1 MCGDGGGG
9 SNKPEMTEAE
19 KESAAVAVEQYDI
32 ARDLDFVKEAYES
45 QVDALGSSGYR
56 NYARGK
62 ANTAGMSSLEDAAK
76 TTRVR
81 QQQKGIDPSSGAS
94 TSEFNE
100 LTETGAEVVG
110 RGMGEAE
117 FSMDSAYL
125 GGRANRVAMATGE
138 ATKAQ
143 IGLSDIADRATEE
156 ANQKAFSDFNSSK
169 ATASGLGTAA
179 GLGASYYLN
188 KPEAEG

>member
-1 MCGDGGGG
+1 MCGDGGG
-9 SNKPEMTEAE
+9 SKPEMTEAE
-19 KESAAVAVEQYDI
+19 KESAKVAVEQYDI
-32 ARDLDFVKEAYES
+32 ARDLDFVKEAYEG
-45 QVDALGSSGYR
+45 QIEALGSSGYR

-62 ANTAGMSSLEDAAK
+62 ANIAGMSSLEDAAK
-76 TTRVR
+76 TTKVR
-81 QQQKGIDPSSGAS
+81 QQQRGVDPSSGAS

-100 LTETGAEVVG
+100 LTGTGAEVVG

-143 IGLSDIADRATEE
+143 IGLGDIADRAVAD
-156 ANQKAFSDFNSSK
+156 ANQDAFSDFNSS
-169 ATASGLGTAA
+169 ASNASALGTAV
-179 GLGASYYLN
+179 GMGASFYLN
-188 KPEAEG
+188 KPTAEE